1 MQISKILTTIS
12 ILVITWAPT
21 HYTIDEMQA
30 KAYDSEKGI
39 LWEGWGYDTSEESMG
54 TYNRLLDYTEN
65 VAKVDYKI
73 EKIMRY
79 YTDDN
84 DKSRGY
90 NYCWLM
96 KFDQLKEAL

>member
-1 MQISKILTTIS
+1 MR
-12 ILVITWAPT
+12 
-21 HYTIDEMQA
+21 
-30 KAYDSEKGI
+30 
-39 LWEGWGYDTSEESMG
+39 
-54 TYNRLLDYTEN
+54 TYNRLLRYAEN

-90 NYCWLM
+90 NYSISIVLEI
-96 KFDQLKEAL
+96 QQIST

>member
-1 MQISKILTTIS
+1 
-12 ILVITWAPT
+12 
-21 HYTIDEMQA
+21 
-30 KAYDSEKGI
+30 
-39 LWEGWGYDTSEESMG
+39 MG
-54 TYNRLLDYTEN
+54 TYNRLLGHTEN

-79 YTDDN
+79 YTDNN

-96 KFDQLKEAL
+96 ELDQLKKHFKYNKFLLEKP

>member
-1 MQISKILTTIS
+1 
-12 ILVITWAPT
+12 
-21 HYTIDEMQA
+21 
-30 KAYDSEKGI
+30 
-39 LWEGWGYDTSEESMG
+39 MG

-90 NYCWLM
+90 NHCWLM
-96 KFDQLKEAL
+96 KLDQLKEAL